1 MEMIQNCTYLQ
12 HAVVPHVSV
21 SRSRCQETHDGS
33 TVDLHHQYIER
44 ILFAMD
50 TTPVT
55 LILTLKTASHGGSD
69 TVEVHRQ
76 GRGCD
81 LYARLVQEEGEGDG
95 CGHVRMVREVSVRG
109 VPALPNWSYEESDVE
124 IDFVGIHHHNNH
136 AYNKQRDTASIYCS
150 GTLH

>member
-1 MEMIQNCTYLQ
+1 
-12 HAVVPHVSV
+12 
-21 SRSRCQETHDGS
+21 
-33 TVDLHHQYIER
+33 
-44 ILFAMD
+44 MD

-69 TVEVHRQ
+69 TVAVHRQ

-81 LYARLVQEEGEGDG
+81 LYVRLVQEEGEGDG
-95 CGHVRMVREVSVRG
+95 CGHVRMVREVSVHG

-136 AYNKQRDTASIYCS
+136 AYNKQRNTATLRVCRLFYILQWHTSLSIVTELYKA
-150 GTLH
+150 LI